1 MSFFSKWQTPVDEIN
16 SHQTELKQRSLG
28 ATSHMT
34 DTHSAESNR
43 QFVSMEREMI
53 QYDPSP
59 AECGKV
65 LMLSNI
71 VPFIQV
77 KTGGRKKCAHSAIS
91 FHSSPTSQDESQ
103 GQRSF
108 LAPCILHMCTYS
120 HTNTSCAAGYTDGR
134 NLSAP
139 RNVSEVI
146 YRSNI
151 SGCIRQLLC
160 DKSMDG
166 AAL

>member
-43 QFVSMEREMI
+43 QFVSTEREMI
-53 QYDPSP
+53 QYEPSP

-77 KTGGRKKCAHSAIS
+77 QTGGGG
-91 FHSSPTSQDESQ
+91 EM
-103 GQRSF
+103 RSF
-108 LAPCILHMCTYS
+108 S
-120 HTNTSCAAGYTDGR
+120 HQLPLVTHLTGR
-134 NLSAP
+134 ISRSEKLFSASHPAHVHIFTHQHVLCSRLYRREEFVSSQRCFWGNLS
-139 RNVSEVI
+139 
-146 YRSNI
+146 
-151 SGCIRQLLC
+151 L
-160 DKSMDG
+160 
-166 AAL
+166 